1 MEKVL
6 IFETEEAKV
15 RWMKALEKA
24 GCGVLRV
31 EEDHGWPKPA
41 LKVRGAM
48 PSQIMAASIWAGFEP
63 VWEG

>member
-6 IFETEEAKV
+6 IFKTEEEAKV
-15 RWMKALEKA
+15 WLKALEKA
-24 GCGVLRV
+24 TFGRALV

-48 PSQIMAASIWAGFEP
+48 PPDHGRLRL
-63 VWEG
+63 GRL